1 MSSTT
6 KLVLAAVIAGVVGV
20 ALGAGVVYYNQNA
33 KIAALEAQM
42 AASKAQLENSDQA
55 LAESIAK
62 VEELNAQLAS
72 ATVEATEA
80 APVAPKPSSAPIKQ
94 FTFIKDITNTSGK
107 TTISADYAQML
118 TGDAAAKAAKANGD
132 ESPPPNDYYI
142 VNANKKVRVLPVK
155 AGIQVTLTS
164 KDDGTVDTNGYK
176 VSLGQYQDWM
186 SGMGGRDFENI
197 LKAVP
202 YYITI
207 KNGVV
212 IAIEEVFLP

>member
-1 MSSTT
+1 MSSTA
-6 KLVLAAVIAGVVGV
+6 KLVLAALIAGMVGV
-20 ALGAGVVYYNQNA
+20 VLGAGLVYYNQNA
-33 KIAALEAQM
+33 KIVALQAQM
-42 AASKAQLENSDQA
+42 AASKAQLEKSDQA
-55 LAESIAK
+55 LADSIAK
-62 VEELNAQLAS
+62 VEELSTRLAS
-72 ATVEATEA
+72 ATVETSAS
-80 APVAPKPSSAPIKQ
+80 APAAPKPSSAAVKQ
-94 FTFIKDITNTSGK
+94 FTFIKNITNTSGK
-107 TTISADYAQML
+107 TSISADYAQML
-118 TGDAAAKAAKANGD
+118 TGDAAAKAAKAAGD

-186 SGMGGRDFENI
+186 SGMGGSDFENI

-202 YYITI
+202 YNITI